1 VRSPWPVARAG
12 GPTATYSR
20 AMVASSALLDAAAGL
35 SELIEANADDGERIR
50 RLPLATVKGLN
61 DAQLLRMC
69 VPTAYGGPEVDPVTM
84 VEVIEAVAH
93 SDGAAGW
100 CTMIASTTSSMASL
114 LPAEAAQEIYGD
126 PTSITGGVF
135 APNGRGVATTV
146 DGVDGFTV
154 SGRWAWGSGTQHCR
168 WVLGGALCDD
178 GTFRLCWFP
187 QTEVTF
193 HDTWYT
199 TGMRGSG
206 SLDYSVTDAFV
217 PAARTIQPAVT
228 RPVVRTS
235 LSQFPNFTLLA
246 AGVSAVGLG
255 VARRALDELVDLA
268 QGKKPQ
274 YSSKTLAES
283 SFTQIELA
291 RAEAKLRAARA
302 FLLDELRSAWD
313 TAIAGD
319 EVTVEARTGIR
330 LAATHVASVGAEV
343 ADTAFTLAGGTA
355 VYDTSVLGRCLR
367 DAHIVTQHIQTAP
380 KLNETVGKLLLGL
393 DVDTSMF

>member
-1 VRSPWPVARAG
+1 MTSASTIVGAARDLA
-12 GPTATYSR
+12 
-20 AMVASSALLDAAAGL
+20 
-35 SELIEANADDGERIR
+35 ELIEANADDGERIR
-50 RLPLATVKGLN
+50 RLPLTTVKALN
-61 DAQLLRMC
+61 DAQLMRMC
-69 VPTAYGGPEVDPVTM
+69 VPEVYGGPEVDPVTL
-84 VEVIEAVAH
+84 VEAIEAVAH
-93 SDGAAGW
+93 SDGGAGW

-114 LPAEAAQEIYGD
+114 LPEESAREIYGD
-126 PTSITGGVF
+126 RTSITGGVF
-135 APNGRGVATTV
+135 APNGKGEATTLG
-146 DGVDGFTV
+146 GVDGFRVT
-154 SGRWAWGSGTQHCR
+154 GRWAWGSGTQHCR

-187 QTEVTF
+187 QAEVTF

-206 SLDYSVTDAFV
+206 SLDYSVTEAFV

-228 RPVVRTS
+228 RPVVRTP

-274 YSSKTLAES
+274 YSSKTLAQS
-283 SFTQIELA
+283 GFTQVELA
-291 RAEAKLRAARA
+291 RAEGKLRAARA

-313 TAIAGD
+313 TAVAGD

-330 LAATHVASVGAEV
+330 LAATHAATVCAEV
-343 ADTAFTLAGGTA
+343 ADVAFTLAGGTA
-355 VYDTSVLGRCLR
+355 VYDTSPLGRCLR
-367 DAHIVTQHIQTAP
+367 DAHVVTQHIQTAP
-380 KLNETVGKLLLGL
+380 KLNETIGKLLLGI